1 MILRFQIAYYTQWG
15 QQLKVVGSHPS
26 LGEWELD
33 QAPNM
38 QYDADGSWNLEVDIP
53 ADTKIDFS
61 YKYGLVQVDGSIQWE
76 WGENRSFQM
85 KANQADEISIRDFW
99 RAQSLKENALHSSA
113 FTQVLMNHDK
123 PKRRKTKPKSATH
136 RFSLTAPR
144 VSREYDVCIIG
155 SDPALGA
162 WDETNV
168 ITLDDYDYPE
178 FSLDIKLQHPDQLL
192 NYKYAIY
199 DRKKK
204 EIVTWENGENRVSLP
219 ASWKA
224 ETSHGF
230 TVISDEQFKYPVGNW
245 KGAGVA
251 IPVFSLRSDEGLG
264 VGEFSDLLEFVDWS
278 KQTGMKL
285 LQILP
290 INDTTANH
298 TWTDSY
304 PYSAISVFALHP
316 MYLNIKKV
324 GDFEDKALQ
333 KEYTKTKKALNALPQ
348 IDYDQVMQ
356 AKWKYIRALYAQQK
370 EALSQHKEYKKFL
383 KEQAEWLNP
392 YAAFCAFRDRYK
404 TVDYTQ
410 WETFAGYDATQV
422 AAHFSPKGEY
432 YDEVG
437 IHYFVQYHLF
447 NQMQEVSDYAR
458 EQGIVLKGDIPI
470 GIFRTSV
477 DSWIEPHLYFMGSQ
491 AGAPPDAFAEKGQNW
506 GFPTYNW
513 QAMEEDNYSW
523 WRKRLSSMARFFDA
537 YRIDHILGFFRIWE
551 VPMAHTEGLM
561 GHFNPDLPFSADE
574 IQNRVG
580 WFDYDR
586 FCRPYIRENLL
597 QEQFGEYID
606 EVKWNLLT
614 EVRPGQYILKN
625 EVDTQQ
631 KVEAKLTVAEDSTPE
646 IAAKVARLKAGLNI
660 LIGEVLF
667 FEVPFSN
674 GTAFQPRISMHK
686 TSSYKDLDPATR
698 NQLDKLYTHYF
709 YKRHDAFWREQAMV
723 KLPAITQATDM
734 LVCGED
740 LGMVPD
746 CVPGVM
752 DELGILSLEIQRMP
766 KRPGSEFGHPAD
778 APYLSVVSPGSH
790 DMATL
795 RGWWEEDHDLSQRF
809 YNQILGHPGGA
820 PYFAEPWICQEI
832 INQHMYS
839 PAMWAVFPIQDLL
852 AMDSKLRNPN
862 TDEERIN
869 VPANPKHYWRYRFHM
884 RTKDLMKANSFNQ
897 MLSDLV
903 DRSGRKTD
911 Y

>member
-15 QQLKVVGSHPS
+15 QQLKIVGSHPS
-26 LGEWELD
+26 LGDWELD

-38 QYDADGSWNLEVDIP
+38 QYDADGSWSLEVEIP
-53 ADTKIDFS
+53 ADTPIDFS
-61 YKYGLVQVDGSIQWE
+61 YKYCLLHADGSIQWE
-76 WGENRSFQM
+76 WGKDRSFQA
-85 KANQADEISIRDFW
+85 KANQAQEINIRDFW
-99 RAQSLKENALHSSA
+99 RPQSLADNALHSSA
-113 FTQVLMNHDK
+113 FTGVLMKHES
-123 PKRRKTKPKSATH
+123 PKRRMAKPASATH
-136 RFSLTAPR
+136 RFKLLAPR
-144 VSREYDVCIIG
+144 ISQAYDLCIIG

-162 WDETNV
+162 WDESQLQV
-168 ITLDDYDYPE
+168 MDDYDYPT
-178 FSLDIKLQHPDQLL
+178 FAVDVKLHHPDQVLQ
-192 NYKYAIY
+192 YKYVIY
-199 DRKKK
+199 DRANKQ
-204 EIVTWENGENRVSLP
+204 IVTWEAGENRVALP
-219 ASWKA
+219 ASWK
-224 ETSHGF
+224 EDTEKGF
-230 TVISDEQFKYPVGNW
+230 VVISDEQFKYPVGNW

-251 IPVFSLRSDEGLG
+251 IPVFSLRSDNGLG
-264 VGEFSDLLEFVDWS
+264 VGEFQDLIEFVDWA

-285 LQILP
+285 IQILP
-290 INDTTANH
+290 INDTTAKH
-298 TWTDSY
+298 SWTDSY

-316 MYLNIKKV
+316 MYLNIEKV
-324 GDFEDKALQ
+324 GEFEDKSLQ
-333 KEYTKTKKALNALPQ
+333 KDYKKTLKALNTLPE
-348 IDYDQVMQ
+348 IDYEGVMQ

-370 EALSQHKEYKKFL
+370 DALKKDKTYQKFL

-392 YAAFCAFRDRYK
+392 YAAFCALRDRYE
-404 TVDYTQ
+404 TVDYSK
-410 WETFAGYDATQV
+410 WEAFATYDQAEIAT
-422 AAHFSPKGEY
+422 HFSAKGKH

-447 NQMQEVSDYAR
+447 NQMQEVADYAR

-523 WRKRLSSMARFFDA
+523 WRLRLSSMARFFDA

-551 VPMAHTEGLM
+551 IPISQTEGLM

-574 IQNRVG
+574 IQNRIG

-586 FCRPYIRENLL
+586 FCRPYIREDLL
-597 QEQFGEYID
+597 YDLFGAYVD
-606 EVKWNLLT
+606 EVKWNLLI
-614 EVRPGQYILKN
+614 EVRPGQYMLRE
-625 EVDTQQ
+625 EVDTQA
-631 KVEAKLTVAEDSTPE
+631 KVEAKFTVADNSAPE
-646 IAAKVARLKAGLNI
+646 VKDKVARLKAGLNS

-667 FEVPFSN
+667 LEVPHSH
-674 GTAFQPRISMHK
+674 GTAFQPRISMQK
-686 TSSYKDLDPATR
+686 TRSYADLDPATR
-698 NQLDKLYTHYF
+698 NRLDQLYTHYF
-709 YKRHDAFWREQAMV
+709 YKRHDSFWREQAMV

-778 APYLSVVSPGSH
+778 APYLSVVSTGSH
-790 DMATL
+790 DMSTL
-795 RGWWEEDHDLSQRF
+795 RGWWEEDHALSQRF
-809 YNQILGHPGGA
+809 YNQILGHGGGA
-820 PYFAEPWICQEI
+820 PYFAEPWICQEV

-839 PAMWAVFPIQDLL
+839 PAMWAIFPIQDLV
-852 AMDSKLRNPN
+852 AMDGELRNPN
-862 TDEERIN
+862 THEERIN

-884 RTKDLMKANSFNQ
+884 RTKDLMKAKSFNQ
-897 MLSDLV
+897 MLKDLM
-903 DRSGRKTD
+903 DKSGRKAD

>member
-1 MILRFQIAYYTQWG
+1 MILRFQIAYHTQWG
-15 QQLKVVGSHPS
+15 QQLKVVGSHPA
-26 LGEWELD
+26 LGEWEID

-38 QYDADGSWNLEVDIP
+38 QYDADGAWSLEIDIP
-53 ADTKIDFS
+53 ADSTFDFS
-61 YKYGLVQVDGSIQWE
+61 YKYCLIHTDGAVEWE
-76 WGENRSFQM
+76 WGKNRSFQL
-85 KANQADEISIRDFW
+85 KANQTDEVHIRDFW
-99 RAQSLKENALHSSA
+99 RAKSLMENALHSSA
-113 FTQVLMNHDK
+113 FTRVLMKHEK
-123 PKRRKTKPKSATH
+123 PKRRKVRSSSATH
-136 RFSLTAPR
+136 RFSIQAPR
-144 VSREYDVCIIG
+144 ISKDYELCIIG

-162 WDETNV
+162 WEESQAV
-168 ITLDDYDYPE
+168 IMDDYDYPT
-178 FSLDIKLQHPDQLL
+178 FSVDVKLQHPDQLL
-192 NYKYAIY
+192 TYKFAIY
-199 DRKKK
+199 DKQEKK
-204 EIVTWENGENRVSLP
+204 ITTWEAGENRILRPVG
-219 ASWKA
+219 WK
-224 ETSHGF
+224 EGTQHGF
-230 TVISDEQFKYPVGNW
+230 SVITDEQFKYPVGNW

-251 IPVFSLRSDEGLG
+251 IPVFSLRSDNGLG
-264 VGEFSDLLEFVDWS
+264 VGEFNDLLEFIDWA
-278 KQTGMKL
+278 KATGMKL
-285 LQILP
+285 IQILP

-316 MYLNIKKV
+316 MYLNIEKV
-324 GDFEDKALQ
+324 GELKSKSLQ
-333 KEYTKTKKALNALPQ
+333 KEYKKTLKALNDLPQ
-348 IDYDQVMQ
+348 IDYDAVME
-356 AKWKYIRALYAQQK
+356 AKWKFIRALYDQQK
-370 EALSQHKEYKKFL
+370 DELKKDKAYKKFL
-383 KEQAEWLNP
+383 KEQAEWLTP
-392 YAAFCAFRDRYK
+392 YAAFCALRDLYK

-410 WETFAGYDATQV
+410 WGEFAGYDAAKV
-422 AAHFSPKGEY
+422 NAHFSPKGEH

-447 NQMQEVSDYAR
+447 NQMQEVADYAR

-551 VPMAHTEGLM
+551 IPIDHVEGLM
-561 GHFNPDLPFSADE
+561 GHFNPDLPFSPDE
-574 IQNRVG
+574 IQNWLG

-586 FCRPYIRENLL
+586 FCRPYIREEHLHDL
-597 QEQFGEYID
+597 FGPYVD
-606 EVKWNLLT
+606 EVKWNLL
-614 EVRPGQYILKN
+614 EEIRPGQYFLRD
-625 EVDTQQ
+625 EVNSQK
-631 KVEAKLTVAEDSTPE
+631 KVEEKFWVAADATDEVKE
-646 IAAKVARLKAGLNI
+646 KVNRLKAGLNT
-660 LIGEVLF
+660 LIAEVLF

-674 GTAFQPRISMHK
+674 GQSYQPRISMHK
-686 TSSYKDLDPATR
+686 TRSYQDLDPATR
-698 NQLDKLYTHYF
+698 NKLDQLYTHYF

-723 KLPAITQATDM
+723 KLPAITEATDM

-766 KRPGSEFGHPAD
+766 KRPGREFGHPAD

-790 DMATL
+790 DMSTL
-795 RGWWEEDHDLSQRF
+795 RGWWEEDLAVSQRF
-809 YNQILGHPGGA
+809 YNQILGHEGSA

-839 PAMWAVFPIQDLL
+839 PAMWAIFPIQDLV
-852 AMDSKLRNPN
+852 AMDGELRNPH
-862 TDEERIN
+862 THAERIN
-869 VPANPKHYWRYRFHM
+869 VPANPKHYWRYRFHIPT
-884 RTKDLMKANSFNQ
+884 RDLVKAKSFNQ
-897 MLSDLV
+897 MLLDLV
-903 DRSGRKTD
+903 MRSGRKAA